1 MKIRTETEKWS
12 FVILVSTLSIVLSL
26 VMRYLM
32 EPDHVTA
39 IALLPT
45 FLTPLIIAPPI
56 SLWAANLILRVHEL
70 NKRLEHL
77 LAHDYMTGLANR
89 RAFIDF
95 VEDHKNDD
103 GGAVMILDID
113 RFKSVNDT
121 YGHHVG
127 DQMIQMVAKV
137 LQRETAD
144 VGKAARLGGEE
155 FGVFFP
161 HLPLDSG
168 ITRANQIRE
177 AVERQRLPL
186 KDKRLHC
193 TLSVGVDYLFA
204 FEEIDVALQRAD
216 AALYQAKNGGRN
228 RVVRYRAAPCTV

>member
-1 MKIRTETEKWS
+1 MKIRTKAEKWS
-12 FVILVSTLSIVLSL
+12 FVVLVSALSISMSVLMHQLMQPDQLRAFAVLPSL
-26 VMRYLM
+26 
-32 EPDHVTA
+32 
-39 IALLPT
+39 
-45 FLTPLIIAPPI
+45 LTPLIIAPPI
-56 SLWAANLILRVHEL
+56 SLWAANMILRVHTL
-70 NKRLEHL
+70 NRRLEHL

-95 VEDHKNDD
+95 VEGHKGDG

-113 RFKSVNDT
+113 RFKAVNDT
-121 YGHHVG
+121 YGHHIG

-137 LQRETAD
+137 LKHETD
-144 VGKAARLGGEE
+144 GIGKAARLGGEE
-155 FGVFFP
+155 FGVFLP

-186 KDKRLHC
+186 HDQTLQC

-216 AALYQAKNGGRN
+216 AALYQAKSDGRN
-228 RVVRYRAAPCTV
+228 RVVRYRRAPRS